1 MSNLIKEASK
11 KHQTWIN
18 IVKSF
23 GCPENISE
31 DIVQE
36 MYIYLIRYE
45 KEGKNI
51 WYEDNEINYY
61 YIFKQLRGIYVAYL
75 RSNSKITKVSLDEL
89 NEIDKQFEEID
100 PLEYEELYE
109 EFLNGYIRAVEDV
122 YWYDKKVFELIA
134 KGKSVAELS
143 RDTKIGYYS
152 LYNTF
157 NKVKNKLKDDLL

>member
-1 MSNLIKEASK
+1 MSKLIKEAYK
-11 KHQTWIN
+11 KHKTWIN

-36 MYIYLIRYE
+36 MYIYLIRYD

-51 WYEDNEINYY
+51 WHEKGEVNYY

-75 RSNSKITKVSLDEL
+75 RSNSKIIKVSLDEL
-89 NEIDKQFEEID
+89 NEIDKIFEEVD
-100 PLEYEELYE
+100 PLEYEEKYQG
-109 EFLNGYIRAVEDV
+109 FLNSYLKASDDV
-122 YWYDKKVFELIA
+122 YWYDKKVFEIIA

-143 RDTKIGYYS
+143 RDTNIGYYS
-152 LYNTF
+152 LYNTY
-157 NKVKNKLKDDLL
+157 NKVKDKLKDELL

>member
-1 MSNLIKEASK
+1 MSKLIEEAYK
-11 KHQTWIN
+11 KHKTWIN

>member
-1 MSNLIKEASK
+1 MSKLIEVTAK

-51 WYEDNEINYY
+51 WYEDGDVNYY

-75 RSNSKITKVSLDEL
+75 RQNSKITKVSLDE
-89 NEIDKQFEEID
+89 IDKQFEEID
-100 PLEYEELYE
+100 PKEYEEQYE
-109 EFLNGYIRAVEDV
+109 TFLNGYIRAVEDV

-134 KGKSVAELS
+134 KGKSVASLS
-143 RDTKIGYYS
+143 RDTSISYYS
-152 LYNTF
+152 LYNTY
-157 NKVKNKLKDDLL
+157 NKVKDKLKDELL

>member
-1 MSNLIKEASK
+1 MSHLIEQAAK
-11 KHQTWIN
+11 KHKTWIN
-18 IVKSF
+18 IVNSF
-23 GCPENISE
+23 GCPKNISE

-51 WYEDNEINYY
+51 WYDGDEVNYY
-61 YIFKQLRGIYVAYL
+61 YVFKQLRGIYVSYL
-75 RSNSKITKVSLDEL
+75 RSNSKITKVSLDE
-89 NEIDKQFEEID
+89 IDKQFEEID
-100 PLEYEELYE
+100 PKEYEEQYE
-109 EFLNGYIRAVEDV
+109 EFLNGYLRAVDDV

-152 LYNTF
+152 LYNTYH
-157 NKVKNKLKDDLL
+157 KVKNKLKEDLL

>member
-1 MSNLIKEASK
+1 MSKLIEKAAE
-11 KHQTWIN
+11 KHKTWIN
-18 IVKSF
+18 IVNSF
-23 GCPENISE
+23 GCDKNISE

-51 WYEDNEINYY
+51 WYENNEVNYW

-75 RSNSKITKVSLDEL
+75 RSNSKIKKVSIDNLK
-89 NEIDKQFEEID
+89 EIETHFQEID
-100 PLEYEELYE
+100 PLIYEQQYK
-109 EFLNGYIRAVEDV
+109 EFLNSYLKVVDDI

-143 RDTKIGYYS
+143 RETNIGYGS
-152 LYNTF
+152 LYNTY
-157 NKVKNKLKDDLL
+157 NKVKNKLKNKLL

>member
-1 MSNLIKEASK
+1 MSKLIKKAAE

-18 IVKSF
+18 VVNSF
-23 GCPENISE
+23 GCPKNISE

-51 WYEDNEINYY
+51 WYQEGEVNYY

-75 RSNSKITKVSLDEL
+75 RSNSKIKKVSIDNLK
-89 NEIDKQFEEID
+89 EIETHFQEID
-100 PLEYEELYE
+100 PLIYEQQYE
-109 EFLNGYIRAVEDV
+109 EFLNSYLKVVDNI

-134 KGKSVAELS
+134 RGKSVAELS
-143 RDTKIGYYS
+143 RETNIGYGS
-152 LYNTF
+152 LYNTY
-157 NKVKNKLKDDLL
+157 NKVKDKLKNKLL

>member
-1 MSNLIKEASK
+1 MSHLIEKAAE

-18 IVKSF
+18 IVNSF
-23 GCPENISE
+23 GCPKNISE

-51 WYEDNEINYY
+51 WYDGNEVNYY
-61 YIFKQLRGIYVAYL
+61 YIFKQLRGIYVAFL
-75 RSNSKITKVSLDEL
+75 RSNSKITKVSLD
-89 NEIDKQFEEID
+89 EIDKQFEEID
-100 PLEYEELYE
+100 PLEYEEQYE
-109 EFLNGYIRAVEDV
+109 TFLNSYLRAVDDV

-134 KGKSVAELS
+134 KGKSVAKLS
-143 RDTKIGYYS
+143 RETKIGYYS

>member
-1 MSNLIKEASK
+1 
-11 KHQTWIN
+11 
-18 IVKSF
+18 
-23 GCPENISE
+23 
-31 DIVQE
+31 

-61 YIFKQLRGIYVAYL
+61 YVFKQLRGIYVAYL
-75 RSNSKITKVSLDEL
+75 RSNSKIKKVSLDEL

>member
-1 MSNLIKEASK
+1 MSQLIKETAK

-18 IVKSF
+18 IVNSF
-23 GCPENISE
+23 GCPREISE

-45 KEGKNI
+45 KEGKDI
-51 WYEDNEINYY
+51 WYEDREINYY

-75 RSNSKITKVSLDEL
+75 RQNSKITKVTLDK
-89 NEIDKQFEEID
+89 IDKQFEEID
-100 PLEYEELYE
+100 PLIYEEQYKT
-109 EFLNGYIRAVEDV
+109 FLNNYLRAVDDV

-143 RDTKIGYYS
+143 RDTNIGYYS
-152 LYNTF
+152 LYNTY

>member
-1 MSNLIKEASK
+1 MSQLIKETAK

-18 IVKSF
+18 IVNSF
-23 GCPENISE
+23 GCPKEISE

-45 KEGKNI
+45 KEGKDI
-51 WYEDNEINYY
+51 WYEDREINYY

-75 RSNSKITKVSLDEL
+75 RQNSKITKVTLDK
-89 NEIDKQFEEID
+89 IDKQFEEID
-100 PLEYEELYE
+100 PLIYEEQYKT
-109 EFLNGYIRAVEDV
+109 FLNNYLRAVDDV

-143 RDTKIGYYS
+143 RDTNIGYYS
-152 LYNTF
+152 LYNTY

>member
-1 MSNLIKEASK
+1 MSNLIKQAAK

-18 IVKSF
+18 IVNSF
-23 GCPENISE
+23 GCPKNISE

-51 WYEDNEINYY
+51 WYEADEINYY
-61 YIFKQLRGIYVAYL
+61 YVFKQLRGIYVAYL

-100 PLEYEELYE
+100 PLEYEELYQ

-152 LYNTF
+152 LYNTY

>member
-1 MSNLIKEASK
+1 MSNLIKEAAK

-23 GCPENISE
+23 GCPKNISE

-51 WYEDNEINYY
+51 WYEADEINYY

>member
-1 MSNLIKEASK
+1 MSNLIKQAAK

-18 IVKSF
+18 IVNSF
-23 GCPENISE
+23 GCPKNISE

-51 WYEDNEINYY
+51 WYEADEINYY
-61 YIFKQLRGIYVAYL
+61 YVFKQLRGIYVAYL
-75 RSNSKITKVSLDEL
+75 RSNSKITKVSLDDL

-100 PLEYEELYE
+100 PLEYEELYQ

-152 LYNTF
+152 LYNTY